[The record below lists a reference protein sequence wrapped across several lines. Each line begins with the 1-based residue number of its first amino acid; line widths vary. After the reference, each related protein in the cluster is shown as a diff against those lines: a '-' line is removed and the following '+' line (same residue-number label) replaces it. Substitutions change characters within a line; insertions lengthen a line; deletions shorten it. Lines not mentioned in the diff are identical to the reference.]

1 MEFKDVLV
9 LLPCL
14 NESISLKKT
23 IASIRS
29 EVPGCTIAV
38 IDNGSTDG
46 SQLIAIES
54 NVILINEPR
63 RGKGYAFKAALK
75 LITFEY
81 KAVFMVDADDTY
93 GLESLRKS
101 IDAVKNLGYD
111 MVVGQRNIISNL
123 DSNRPSAYRIGH
135 KIGNKIFTFIGE
147 AFHPSGISDT
157 LSGFR
162 VFSPN
167 FLQSFTG
174 GNSGF
179 ELEAEL
185 NAHAYLM
192 GSAVLN
198 LGVSY
203 RGRNFGS
210 ESKLKTYQDGLKI
223 LKMSFRIF
231 RNNRPQIA
239 FSVLS
244 IPWLIASIISTYRA
258 LAGYFET
265 GLVSQFPSLIVGV
278 GTFVIFSLLI
288 TAGIILERVKQVRF
302 TLAQMAYRARH

>member
-167 FLQSFTG
+167 FLQ
-174 GNSGF
+174 
-179 ELEAEL
+179 AEL